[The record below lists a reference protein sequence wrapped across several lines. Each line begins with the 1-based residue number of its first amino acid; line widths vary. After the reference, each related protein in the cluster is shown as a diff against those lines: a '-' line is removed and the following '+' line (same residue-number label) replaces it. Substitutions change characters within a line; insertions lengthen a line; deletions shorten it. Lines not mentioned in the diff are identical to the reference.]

1 MNLTG
6 KEKRLDGYPGTNPRD
21 CYYLVKTDKD
31 SYCMRVKPKTGYVE
45 ARRVAESLLED
56 KVLSVEPIIDVKYC

>member
-6 KEKRLDGYPGTNPRD
+6 EEKRLDGYPGTNPRD

-31 SYCMRVKPKTGYVE
+31 SYCMRVKPKTGYLE
-45 ARRVAESLLED
+45 AVHVAESLLED
-56 KVLSVEPIIDVKYC
+56 KVLSVEFIDEVKFC